1 VIPIEDFTLP
11 EFLSNKSVNTIHQM
25 MLDQLPN
32 DFDKSEG
39 QHAYNLTRPTA
50 LVAAEL
56 CQQILPNVI
65 RLIFPKSAYGE
76 WLDFHAQVRG
86 ISRREATASAGMLQ
100 LTVKPGTT
108 VPAGAEFATASID
121 GQPSVIF
128 TATESRYTEKD
139 NNTVEI
145 PVKCTQTGTIGN
157 VIAHTV
163 VFKLS
168 KLDGVTAVDNPA
180 AITGGTEEES
190 DDSLRERIMMQDS
203 AKSVS
208 YVGSVADYKRWS
220 KEVAGV
226 GEVTVIPAQDDSG
239 LVTVV
244 ITDSNGD
251 PANDALCKAV
261 YDYIM
266 SPDEPELRLTPP
278 NAKLRVAPPETLVL
292 HVSATIELESQ
303 SSMEAVK
310 NAFCVAAQA
319 YLATT
324 RADHEIRF
332 TQIGRIL
339 ADMDGVYDYDS
350 LTINGGTD
358 NIPITATQLPQV
370 SRESVTLQQGMV
382 H

>member
-1 VIPIEDFTLP
+1 MEDFTLP
-11 EFLSNKSVNTIHQM
+11 TFLSNKSVNTIHQA
-25 MLDQLPN
+25 MLNELPD

-39 QHAYNLTRPTA
+39 QHIYNFTRPTA

-56 CQQILPNVI
+56 CQQILPNVV

-86 ISRREATASAGMLQ
+86 ISRRAATASAGVLH
-100 LTVKPGTT
+100 LTVKLGTT
-108 VPAGAEFATASID
+108 IPVGAEFATASID
-121 GQPSVIF
+121 GQPSVVF
-128 TATESRYTEKD
+128 AATESRYAESD
-139 NNTVEI
+139 TVEL

-168 KLDGVTAVDNPA
+168 KLDGVTAVENPA

-251 PANDALCKAV
+251 PANEMLCKAV

-266 SPDEPELRLTPP
+266 SPDDPELRLTPP
-278 NAKLRVAPPETLVL
+278 NAKLRVSPPETLVL
-292 HVSATIELESQ
+292 HVNATIELEAS

-310 NAFCVAAQA
+310 NAFCAAAQA
-319 YLATT
+319 YLATA
-324 RADHEIRF
+324 RADGEVRF

-339 ADMDGVYDYDS
+339 ADVAGVYDYDS
-350 LTINGGTD
+350 LTINGGID
-358 NIPITATQLPQV
+358 NIPITVTQLPQV
-370 SRESVTLQQGMV
+370 SRESVTLQQGAV

>member
-1 VIPIEDFTLP
+1 MEDFTLP
-11 EFLSNKSVNTIHQM
+11 AFLSNRNVNTIHQR
-25 MLDQLPN
+25 MLDELPS
-32 DFDKSEG
+32 DLDKSEG
-39 QHAYNLTRPTA
+39 QHVYNLTRPTA

-56 CQQILPNVI
+56 CQQILPNVV

-86 ISRREATASAGMLQ
+86 ISRREATASAGVLS

-108 VPAGAEFATASID
+108 IPVGAEFATASID
-121 GQPSVIF
+121 GQPSVVF
-128 TATESRYTEKD
+128 VTTESRYAERD
-139 NNTVEI
+139 TVEL

-163 VFKLS
+163 IFKMS

-180 AITGGTEEES
+180 TITGGIEAEI
-190 DDSLRERIMMQDS
+190 DDSLRERIVMQDS
-203 AKSVS
+203 SKSIS

-226 GEVTVIPAQDDSG
+226 GEVTVIPAQDESG

-251 PANDALCKAV
+251 PANDALCKAL

-266 SPDEPELRLTPP
+266 SPNAPELRLTPP
-278 NAKLRVAPPETLVL
+278 NARLRVSPPETLVL
-292 HVSATIELESQ
+292 RVSATIELEPQ
-303 SSMEAVK
+303 SNMEAVK
-310 NAFCVAAQA
+310 NAFCAAAQA

-324 RADHEIRF
+324 RADGEIRF

-339 ADMDGVYDYDS
+339 AAVDGVYDYDL
-350 LTINGGTD
+350 LTINDVTD
-358 NIPITATQLPQV
+358 NIPITVTQLPQV
-370 SRESVTLQQGMV
+370 SRESITLQQGTV